1 MKAWILKN
9 QAPIEIITMNEVK
22 ISINKKNVQYLRDW
36 FSNYVKTF
44 KHGDKKLKEIDNLNN
59 HLMVCNECRLS
70 STRKNV
76 LLGEGNVDTR
86 LMIIESQKN
95 GY

>member
-1 MKAWILKN
+1 MKN
-9 QAPIEIITMNEVK
+9 N
-22 ISINKKNVQYLRDW
+22 
-36 FSNYVKTF
+36 
-44 KHGDKKLKEIDNLNN
+44 KKLKEIDNLNN
-59 HLMVCNECRLS
+59 HLIVCNECRLS

-76 LLGEGNVDTR
+76 LLGEGNMDTR